1 MGRNFPGQV
10 AGSPH
15 KSRRPGLST
24 AGRDAGVGLG
34 GAGQAVCM
42 MIPMTDPRR
51 GRVMLRKQLLAEGYS
66 DKAIARRV
74 DGGVWAKIRHGAYTE
89 AATWNAL
96 DEAGRHAL
104 AARAVVA
111 QARTKVVVSHV
122 SGLPFIDAPTW
133 GIDLDLVHVTRE
145 DGKAGRSEGGVRQ
158 HRGAII
164 PGDLVECDGLKVMG
178 ATRLALETTLVTN
191 AEASIAVV
199 SHLLHNGGT
208 TMERL
213 RARYELMQHWPES
226 LRTDLVLRLSDH
238 RFESVGECRTYYL
251 CFREGL
257 PMPEPQHEIR
267 DETGRVVA
275 RVDFAWPELGVF
287 LEFDGKV
294 KYEKLL
300 KDGQR
305 ASDVVWA
312 EKRREELICRLTG
325 WRCIRISWSD
335 LEDPVRT
342 AAMIRR
348 ALSPRAA

>member
-1 MGRNFPGQV
+1 MAGLATRSRPGRFSTGRGSGGVGLVSPGQV
-10 AGSPH
+10 AI
-15 KSRRPGLST
+15 
-24 AGRDAGVGLG
+24 
-34 GAGQAVCM
+34 M
-42 MIPMTDPRR
+42 MIPLTDPRR
-51 GRVMLRKQLLAEGYS
+51 GRVMLRKQLLAAGYD

-74 DGGVWAKIRHGAYTE
+74 KGGEWVKIRHGAYTE

-111 QARTKVVVSHV
+111 QSRTKVVVSHV
-122 SGLPFIDAPTW
+122 SGLPFLGAPTW

-158 HRGAII
+158 HRGGII
-164 PGDLVECDGLKVMG
+164 AGDVVECDGLRVMD
-178 ATRLALETTLVTN
+178 ATRLALETTLVAN
-191 AEASIAVV
+191 VEAGVCVV
-199 SHLLHNGGT
+199 SHLLHASMT
-208 TMERL
+208 TMEQL
-213 RARYELMQHWPES
+213 RARYELMQHWPDS
-226 LRTDLVLRLSDH
+226 LGTDLVLRLSDH

-251 CFREGL
+251 CFHEGL
-257 PMPEPQHEIR
+257 PMPQPQYEIR

-312 EKRREELICRLTG
+312 EKRREEMICRLTG
-325 WRCIRISWSD
+325 WRCIRISWAD
-335 LEDPVRT
+335 LADPART
-342 AAMIRR
+342 AAKIRQ
-348 ALSPRAA
+348 ALAGRAA